1 MSAMPKDSNSVFLA
15 SPQQYFTEM
24 VEDALTKRQIKAPQS
39 AKVYLIGILEHYL
52 DARNLFTYPDTL
64 AEAFLIANNAPTI
77 ERIDMLKKLG
87 DRSLYISGYF
97 GDSLNR
103 KAVDIDY
110 YAGMGGA
117 AYASLADTVK
127 EEDLSGV
134 YRIFSERFLD
144 FVEVLTFISNQ
155 SFVNT
160 DQGLLRLYDRYL
172 RTGSSVAKEKLLEL
186 GVLTLPKDQA
196 KLSRQ

>member
-1 MSAMPKDSNSVFLA
+1 MLLA
-15 SPQQYFTEM
+15 SPQQYFSEM
-24 VEDALTKRQIKAPQS
+24 VEAGLSKRQIQAPQS
-39 AKVYLIGILEHYL
+39 AKVYLVGILEYYL
-52 DARNLFTYPDTL
+52 DAKNLFTYPDTL
-64 AEAFLIANNAPTI
+64 AEAFLLASTAPAF
-77 ERIDMLKKLG
+77 EKIDLLKKLG
-87 DRSLYISGYF
+87 DRSLYISGFF

-103 KAVDIDY
+103 KTVDLDY

-117 AYASLADTVK
+117 AYASLAETVK

-172 RTGSSVAKEKLLEL
+172 RTGSNIAKDKLLEL